1 MDENKYN
8 LRHRWKTS
16 WSVATYKIKSEKD
29 QEKINTLYGKWRGNQ
44 KDNFKNNI
52 KLENILNEEWEIKLG
67 TFQTFL

>member
-44 KDNFKNNI
+44 KDNFKI
-52 KLENILNEEWEIKLG
+52 I
-67 TFQTFL
+67 